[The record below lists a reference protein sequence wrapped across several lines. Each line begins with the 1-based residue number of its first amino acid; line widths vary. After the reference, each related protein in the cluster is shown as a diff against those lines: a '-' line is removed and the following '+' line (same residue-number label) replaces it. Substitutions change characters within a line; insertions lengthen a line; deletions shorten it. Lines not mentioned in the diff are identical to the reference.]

1 MLKKVLQRPV
11 PRARGRFAIVAARYN
26 RRYVDAM
33 VRAAVRTLKG
43 AGGSVDVIR
52 VPGAFEIP
60 AVAAKLALA
69 EGFDA
74 LICLGVV
81 LRGATT
87 HAQHIGEAVTNA
99 LVLLQVTCQIPVIHE
114 VLLLEN
120 EDQARERCLD
130 PKHNRGIEAAQT
142 ALEMAAVMRR
152 LGRRSK

>member
-1 MLKKVLQRPV
+1 MLKKISLKTHHRVG
-11 PRARGRFAIVAARYN
+11 GRFAIVASRYN

-43 AGGSVDVIR
+43 AGGSVEVIR

-74 LICLGVV
+74 LVCLGVV

-99 LVLLQVTCQIPVIHE
+99 LILLQVTYQIPVIHE

-130 PKHNRGIEAAQT
+130 AKHNRGIEAAQT